1 MKSCTFATVGGEGC
15 GKARRVGSSVSLLEK
30 AGERERERKRQTSK
44 VPVFTLATGSKF
56 LFITAPTSLLCLKRL
71 FLPSFLEVSSRGG
84 EEGGTS
90 PPRLNTV

>member
-1 MKSCTFATVGGEGC
+1 MVKREEYAKDQAFLSS
-15 GKARRVGSSVSLLEK
+15 RRQESK
-30 AGERERERKRQTSK
+30 RERERKRQTSK

>member
-1 MKSCTFATVGGEGC
+1 MVKREEYAKDQAFLSS
-15 GKARRVGSSVSLLEK
+15 RRQ
-30 AGERERERKRQTSK
+30 ERVRERKRQTSK